1 MGVVVPLSIIIPIIP
16 AVVRYNEL
24 SSKLKIISWYLFAGA
39 VTSIVNNVLA
49 YGHVNNMLISHIY
62 TLVEFILLI
71 LFYKKIPGE
80 KNKKAYNLLI
90 TFFSVLVVMNAAFL
104 ESIFTYNSYTK
115 SIEAIVIMFLSVR
128 YFKQNLDKAG
138 TTAVKGDNYI
148 IYINSGLLVYFAGSF
163 LLFIIQNLTVSSLSF
178 GLVMWTIHATFLLVL
193 YILIAIA
200 LWKYKA

>member
-49 YGHVNNMLISHIY
+49 YCHLNNMLISHIY

-115 SIEAIVIMFLSVR
+115 SIEAIVVMFLSVR